1 MKIPGP
7 LRYDY
12 RFPLRINS
20 AQRQAERSGYADHV
34 AQMIREFLMTNPGE
48 RVNLP
53 DFGGGLRRLIF
64 APKTT
69 GLTSATEMLIRQGL
83 QAYLSQHITV
93 SKVSVTDAPLYGD
106 GAIEI
111 LIQYQLIETQ
121 TSEFL
126 TLQLPQ
132 P

>member
-1 MKIPGP
+1 MNIPGP

-20 AQRQAERSGYADHV
+20 GQRQAERSGYADHV
-34 AQMIREFLMTNPGE
+34 AQMIREFLLTNPGE

-69 GLTSATEMLIRQGL
+69 GLNSTTEMIIRQGL
-83 QAYLSQHITV
+83 DKYLGQHIVV
-93 SKVSVTDAPLYGD
+93 SKVSVTDGPLYGD

-111 LIQYQLIETQ
+111 SIQYQLIETL
-121 TSEFL
+121 TSDTL
-126 TLQLPQ
+126 ILQLPR